1 MSDLKTYLLH
11 INPTQ
16 IEHYVTRE
24 TPAHMWQEW
33 ARCGLPERP
42 THTLSPHYR
51 YRAPAALHGQGC
63 PPWLWRGIAS
73 TRVHPRALAAGVSA
87 VDHDGGAWIYLSGQ
101 WSAVSA
107 DMPILIVEVRSSREE
122 RALHAVEIL
131 RQAGLPAEAEA
142 LHLAATAATT
152 SATVHAHHA
161 RQLLGIALDRVTASL
176 KRMTET
182 QSLPKLPLGMA
193 WPDIRAVV
201 GDV

>member
-1 MSDLKTYLLH
+1 MDLKTYLLH
-11 INPTQ
+11 IAPGHA
-16 IEHYVTRE
+16 EHYVTQE
-24 TPAHMWQEW
+24 TPTSLHQTW
-33 ARCGLPERP
+33 RP
-42 THTLSPHYR
+42 CTYPDTKTLTLSPGTR
-51 YRAPAALHGQGC
+51 YRAPAVLHGQGC

-87 VDHDGGAWIYLSGQ
+87 VDHDGGPWIYLSGQ
-101 WSAVSA
+101 WSIITA
-107 DMPILIVEVRSSREE
+107 DMPILICEVRSSREE

-142 LHLAATAATT
+142 LHLAASAATT

-161 RQLLGIALDRVTASL
+161 RQLLGIALDRVTAQL
-176 KRMTET
+176 KHLTET
-182 QSLPKLPLGMA
+182 QALPKLPLGMA

>member
-11 INPTQ
+11 IATGQ
-16 IEHYVTRE
+16 AEHYVTQE
-24 TPAHMWQEW
+24 TPSRLHQTWD
-33 ARCGLPERP
+33 RCTCTPRESL
-42 THTLSPHYR
+42 TLSPGRR

-87 VDHDGGAWIYLSGQ
+87 VDHDGGPWIYLSGQ
-101 WSAVSA
+101 WSTITP

-131 RQAGLPAEAEA
+131 RQAGLPDTAEI
-142 LHLAATAATT
+142 LQAATAAAVATT
-152 SATVHAHHA
+152 TVHAHHA
-161 RQLLGIALDRVTASL
+161 RQLLGIALDRVHAQIKHL
-176 KRMTET
+176 TET
-182 QSLPKLPLGMA
+182 QSLPSLPLGMA